1 MCFDR
6 GARGEEDYRKGERNE
21 KMDDDFSFDFE
32 SKLEEQQKQ
41 TAASADPVNVSSAAV
56 PVNQSS
62 SSFKRNF
69 RQVTHRVCL
78 SFCWDACLYSSG
90 Y

>member
-1 MCFDR
+1 
-6 GARGEEDYRKGERNE
+6 
-21 KMDDDFSFDFE
+21 MDDDFSFDFE

-69 RQVTHRVCL
+69 RQVTHRVC
-78 SFCWDACLYSSG
+78 
-90 Y
+90 